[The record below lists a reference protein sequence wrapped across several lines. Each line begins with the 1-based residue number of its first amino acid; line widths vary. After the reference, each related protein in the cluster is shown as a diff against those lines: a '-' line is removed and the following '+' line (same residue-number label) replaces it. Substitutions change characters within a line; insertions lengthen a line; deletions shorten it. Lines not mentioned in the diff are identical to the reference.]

1 LRRSKAREYGRES
14 GEHND
19 KNDSS
24 GEDGTSSA
32 QPSPSEHGE
41 VEPVEPAAAGVQAG
55 AAQLGPFLVYALA
68 VLGVLVFVLL
78 ASWFLGGRV
87 PRRTATE
94 EPFESG
100 IVPVA
105 GEGGLRLSVEFF
117 LVAMFFVVFD
127 LETIFLFAWA
137 VSAKELGWPAFAA
150 VSLFVL
156 VLLVALVYEL
166 ATGALDW
173 GGRRAV
179 SRASAAREGTR

>member
-1 LRRSKAREYGRES
+1 
-14 GEHND
+14 
-19 KNDSS
+19 
-24 GEDGTSSA
+24 
-32 QPSPSEHGE
+32 

-55 AAQLGPFLVYALA
+55 TAQLGPFLVYALA
-68 VLGVLVFVLL
+68 VLGVLAFVLL

-87 PRRTATE
+87 PRRTATV

-100 IVPVA
+100 IVPAA
-105 GEGGLRLSVEFF
+105 GEGGLRLSVDFF

-137 VSAKELGWPAFAA
+137 VAAKELGWPAFAA
-150 VSLFVL
+150 VSGFVL

-173 GGRRAV
+173 GSRRAAT
-179 SRASAAREGTR
+179 RSALAREAGR